1 MRAAGIGVNVHYIPV
16 HLHLYYQ
23 RHWGTGVGLCRV
35 AEKAYDEI
43 LSLPIH
49 VAMTELD
56 VDRVLH
62 VLKTSLA

>member
-1 MRAAGIGVNVHYIPV
+1 MPPRIDFYVTEDSGEAAR
-16 HLHLYYQ
+16 LRLA
-23 RHWGTGVGLCRV
+23 CRV

-49 VAMTELD
+49 AGMTELD

-62 VLKTSLA
+62 ALKTSLA

>member
-1 MRAAGIGVNVHYIPV
+1 
-16 HLHLYYQ
+16 
-23 RHWGTGVGLCRV
+23 LCRV

-49 VAMTELD
+49 VEMTDLD

-62 VLKTSLA
+62 ALSTSLA